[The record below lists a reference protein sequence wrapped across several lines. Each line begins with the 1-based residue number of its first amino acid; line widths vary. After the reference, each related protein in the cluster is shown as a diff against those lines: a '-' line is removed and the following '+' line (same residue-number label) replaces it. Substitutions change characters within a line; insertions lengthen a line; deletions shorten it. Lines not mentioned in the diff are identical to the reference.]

1 MAQPITW
8 HNVNGVDLSTAMNGI
23 GAAQRSI
30 GGAFSGLQD
39 VIKQREATDA
49 ANMVQT
55 VKNNTNS
62 YLDQVAQLGSTP
74 AALKQA
80 IDTGALEKLRSS
92 FGPAIDQAATR
103 GAAENLLAKRYEQVT
118 AADKF
123 ADTQLTK
130 AERPIHNS
138 ILTKAFSGDMKGAMD
153 LAAQNPNLLSSPELQ
168 RTLSEYQQTLKKQ
181 GQEDT
186 RFTWDKERQKWA
198 GEKAAKDL
206 QVADANIANQRAQA
220 NNAATMTKATIENM
234 ATNREDRVTARLDR
248 QLENAQGK
256 LAKNM
261 GANNVYS
268 SGTSDS
274 QEGVKAISEYINT
287 TFKDPTQADSLRSAV
302 AKLQGEKYV
311 LRDEQGKAVVDKE
324 TGKPMTVAVPTSVML
339 DAINNTTSN
348 WHTFS
353 SNRGNTMKKYIEDR
367 MLLDPKIMVDATQA
381 MTANQGALQDYA
393 RAREAS
399 IASRNSK
406 VSENVG
412 GDTRKKVLG
421 AEVASPNLANSVVG
435 TPAAS
440 KPVAVPSVV
449 DGAAATATHFSL
461 KPGSSSKAAPIAP
474 IAVDPNTKWK
484 APVPVVES
492 KSTSGQ
498 KAVVTY
504 VSDGDSATLQTTN
517 GGSINCRID
526 TIDAPETAK
535 PSYNK
540 PGQPYGE
547 KAKETLQKL
556 IENKEVNVIVTRAAD
571 GGPKT
576 GANNY
581 GRSLCKIEVEG
592 ANVDAKMVQ
601 AGAAWLYRK
610 YGSSDA
616 VEPSLE
622 PALKKAKENRT
633 GLWADPNPEDPKDF
647 RRRTK

>member
-8 HNVNGVDLSTAMNGI
+8 HNVNGIDLTNVANI
-23 GAAQRSI
+23 TNAAQRSL

-39 VIKQREATDA
+39 VIKTREATDA

-103 GAAENLLAKRYEQVT
+103 GAAENLLAKRYEQVS

-123 ADTQLTK
+123 ADTQLTRT
-130 AERPIHNS
+130 ERPIHNT

-153 LAAQNPNLLSSPELQ
+153 LAAQNPNLLTSPELQ
-168 RTLSEYQQTLKKQ
+168 RTLSEYQQTLKNQ
-181 GQEDT
+181 GREDT
-186 RFTWDKERQKWA
+186 RFKWDGEKQKWA
-198 GEKAAKDL
+198 GDKAAKDL
-206 QVADANIANQRAQA
+206 QVADANIANQAAQA
-220 NNAATMTKATIENM
+220 SNARTMTQATIENM

-248 QLENAQGK
+248 QLENTQGK

-274 QEGVKAISEYINT
+274 QDGVETISKYINS

-311 LRDEQGKAVVDKE
+311 LRDEQGKAVIDKE

-393 RAREAS
+393 RARQAS
-399 IASRNSK
+399 AANR
-406 VSENVG
+406 G
-412 GDTRKKVLG
+412 KK
-421 AEVASPNLANSVVG
+421 
-435 TPAAS
+435 
-440 KPVAVPSVV
+440 KP
-449 DGAAATATHFSL
+449 
-461 KPGSSSKAAPIAP
+461 
-474 IAVDPNTKWK
+474 
-484 APVPVVES
+484 E
-492 KSTSGQ
+492 
-498 KAVVTY
+498 
-504 VSDGDSATLQTTN
+504 
-517 GGSINCRID
+517 
-526 TIDAPETAK
+526 E
-535 PSYNK
+535 
-540 PGQPYGE
+540 
-547 KAKETLQKL
+547 
-556 IENKEVNVIVTRAAD
+556 
-571 GGPKT
+571 
-576 GANNY
+576 
-581 GRSLCKIEVEG
+581 
-592 ANVDAKMVQ
+592 
-601 AGAAWLYRK
+601 
-610 YGSSDA
+610 
-616 VEPSLE
+616 
-622 PALKKAKENRT
+622 
-633 GLWADPNPEDPKDF
+633 
-647 RRRTK
+647 

>member
-8 HNVNGVDLSTAMNGI
+8 NNVNGIDLSNVANITN
-23 GAAQRSI
+23 AAQRSL

-55 VKNNTNS
+55 TKNNTNS

-80 IDTGALEKLRSS
+80 IDTGTLEKLRSS

-153 LAAQNPNLLSSPELQ
+153 LAAQNPNLLTSPELQ

-186 RFTWDKERQKWA
+186 RFKWDGEKQKWA
-198 GEKAAKDL
+198 GDKAAKDL

-248 QLENAQGK
+248 QLENAQSK
-256 LAKNM
+256 LANNM

-274 QEGVKAISEYINT
+274 KDGVKTISEYINS

-302 AKLQGEKYV
+302 SKLQGEKYV
-311 LRDEQGKAVVDKE
+311 LRDEQGKAVIDKD

-393 RAREAS
+393 RARE
-399 IASRNSK
+399 
-406 VSENVG
+406 
-412 GDTRKKVLG
+412 
-421 AEVASPNLANSVVG
+421 
-435 TPAAS
+435 
-440 KPVAVPSVV
+440 
-449 DGAAATATHFSL
+449 
-461 KPGSSSKAAPIAP
+461 
-474 IAVDPNTKWK
+474 
-484 APVPVVES
+484 
-492 KSTSGQ
+492 KS
-498 KAVVTY
+498 A
-504 VSDGDSATLQTTN
+504 
-517 GGSINCRID
+517 
-526 TIDAPETAK
+526 
-535 PSYNK
+535 
-540 PGQPYGE
+540 
-547 KAKETLQKL
+547 
-556 IENKEVNVIVTRAAD
+556 
-571 GGPKT
+571 
-576 GANNY
+576 
-581 GRSLCKIEVEG
+581 
-592 ANVDAKMVQ
+592 
-601 AGAAWLYRK
+601 
-610 YGSSDA
+610 
-616 VEPSLE
+616 
-622 PALKKAKENRT
+622 ENRKGNKKKPDET
-633 GLWADPNPEDPKDF
+633 D
-647 RRRTK
+647 